1 MRLSQPLIAPAAN
14 DNSGCSTTRSGSKNS
29 TAPKPSH
36 AGQEPIGLL
45 NENNRGSNSGRL
57 NAQCGQENFAEN
69 SISSPV
75 SIFTATALSLPK
87 RKAVSKLS
95 VKRCLLSAFTF
106 RRSITTSIVC
116 LMFFSNL
123 GTLSNSIISP
133 SKRTRTKP
141 CVCRSAK
148 KSTNSPLRS
157 FTAGARIIILL
168 FSGCLNTSST
178 ICDTV
183 CEANSSPCSGQIGVP
198 TRANNSR
205 K

>member
-1 MRLSQPLIAPAAN
+1 MRLSQPLIAPAAK
-14 DNSGCSTTRSGSKNS
+14 DNSGCSTTRSGSN
-29 TAPKPSH
+29 TCRTPKPSH
-36 AGQEPIGLL
+36 TGQEPIGLL
-45 NENNRGSNSGRL
+45 NENKRGSNSGRL
-57 NAQCGQENFAEN
+57 YAQCGQENFAEN

-95 VKRCLLSAFTF
+95 AKRCLLSLFTF
-106 RRSITTSIVC
+106 RRSITTSMVC
-116 LMFFSNL
+116 LMFFSNF
-123 GTLSNSIISP
+123 GVLSNSTILP

-141 CVCRSAK
+141 CVCRSAN

-157 FTAGARIIILL
+157 FTAGAKIIILV
-168 FSGCLNTSST
+168 FSGKDKTLST

-183 CEANSSPCSGQIGVP
+183 WDDNSSPCSGQIGVP
-198 TRANNSR
+198 TRANKSR